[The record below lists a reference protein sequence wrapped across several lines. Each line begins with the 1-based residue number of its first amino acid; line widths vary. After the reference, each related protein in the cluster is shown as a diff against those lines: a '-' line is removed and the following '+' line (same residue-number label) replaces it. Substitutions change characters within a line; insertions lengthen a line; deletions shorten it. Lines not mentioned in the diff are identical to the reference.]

1 MNKTITLTLIGRDS
15 WDRPV
20 YECGGK
26 LYVDT
31 SPHKDRAPG
40 ICAKSNNEF
49 DGEPDWPVSEETEII
64 FVPFR
69 DTW

>member
-1 MNKTITLTLIGRDS
+1 VEDMKTLTLTLIGRDS

-20 YECGGK
+20 YEIEGR

-31 SPHKDRAPG
+31 DPRSGKNPR
-40 ICAKSNNEF
+40 ICTKQQF
-49 DGEPDWPVSEETEII
+49 DGEPINPIADDINIEFIPR
-64 FVPFR
+64 R